1 MPYDPTL
8 PADTTKASAAQMR
21 AQFAGLND
29 RITAIPVGPAGAM
42 GPQGPQGG
50 PGPAG
55 PQGNNG
61 NDGATGP
68 QGNPGADG
76 PMGPQGVQG
85 PQGPSVAAAVVDG
98 VNTLNPGEPA
108 TVSTS
113 FDGSNVHFQFGIPRG
128 VAGADGA
135 TGAQGP
141 QGNDGAQ
148 GPTGSQGP
156 AGEVTA
162 QQLGD
167 GLAAAIAATS
177 ANTNAVPTLDA
188 PFSNDPPTVADLEVL
203 RGKLN
208 EMLLAMRR
216 S

>member
-61 NDGATGP
+61 NDGAT
-68 QGNPGADG
+68 
-76 PMGPQGVQG
+76 
-85 PQGPSVAAAVVDG
+85 
-98 VNTLNPGEPA
+98 
-108 TVSTS
+108 
-113 FDGSNVHFQFGIPRG
+113 
-128 VAGADGA
+128 
-135 TGAQGP
+135 GP